1 MLLICLQI
9 EDNRLENN
17 IDLDLRSNNFRST
30 RGQISRKELR
40 LFIRFF
46 VVSLVFL
53 LIWTT
58 WQWLPYISESKWAYF
73 IITSLFFIN
82 NSINPT
88 VYLLFNTQVSFSNLR
103 HEISRLL
110 CNSSTKTVPPTHR
123 GYLLTSNKL
132 FKYTTKNQSARI
144 SGSSNQH
151 DGRCEASATQSE
163 HNLLTI
169 KISDTINNININ
181 KAAVNSAAAL
191 VTMTMTNDIDTV
203 DNNDVTNVTVV
214 FKKTHRHLF
223 VDNNII
229 IIGKNDTCD
238 I

>member
-1 MLLICLQI
+1 MGVNSLSLLVMIISYAIIIYKVRESSQAIAKHQLII

-40 LFIRFF
+40 LFIR
-46 VVSLVFL
+46 
-53 LIWTT
+53 
-58 WQWLPYISESKWAYF
+58 
-73 IITSLFFIN
+73 
-82 NSINPT
+82 
-88 VYLLFNTQVSFSNLR
+88 LR